1 MKDEMT
7 YTIPLREDFVKVPKH
22 RRAKRAI
29 SKIKSYIT
37 RHMKTENIKIG
48 KELNEKVWG
57 NGIKNPPGKVTVKVK
72 RVEDSVTVE
81 LEGFEYKSESIQTKK
96 EEPKTLKDKLEA
108 KMGDKPAKA
117 EKAEKKASKKAEQTE
132 VKPAQDKPKEAEVK
146 TETTPEKTKEEA
158 PKAQSN

>member
-37 RHMKTENIKIG
+37 RHMKSEDVKIG
-48 KELNEKVWG
+48 KVLNEKIWA
-57 NGIKNPPGKVTVKVK
+57 NGIKNPPGKVTVKAK

-81 LEGFEYKSESIQTKK
+81 LEGHEYNSEAVQTKK
-96 EEPKTLKDKLEA
+96 EEPKTLKDKLKA
-108 KMGDKPAKA
+108 KMGNAPGKKPEKEEKPKTPKAK
-117 EKAEKKASKKAEQTE
+117 EEKKPEAKPE
-132 VKPAQDKPKEAEVK
+132 VKPAEKPKAEEK
-146 TETTPEKTKEEA
+146 PKTTP
-158 PKAQSN
+158 SN